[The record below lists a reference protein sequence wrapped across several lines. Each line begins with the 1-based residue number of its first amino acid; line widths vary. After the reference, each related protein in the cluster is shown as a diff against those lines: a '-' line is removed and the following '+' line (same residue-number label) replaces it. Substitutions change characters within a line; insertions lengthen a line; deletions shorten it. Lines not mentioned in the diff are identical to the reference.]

1 MTRYH
6 SAALLAFLIWGFFPI
21 PLKALA
27 GYSSGQILLFRVLV
41 SLGLLL
47 IINLLLRRTAMRIL
61 VQQYRQATQ
70 AEQRRVLLLTV
81 GGGLLLVGNWLLF
94 IYTINQVSVQA
105 GSFAYLICPIITAL
119 LGFVVLQERLHLRQW
134 LAIGLSAGSCALLGI
149 GDLHALG
156 LSVVVALTYAFY
168 LISQRLL
175 RDYDKLLLL
184 QIQLLLAAVVLLPI
198 AHSLHADLNAG
209 FHDRHLLQMAGVLSI
224 CFTIIPLFL
233 NLYALNALPS
243 GTVGILMYLNP
254 LVSFVLA
261 FLYFHEAA
269 TLTQAVAYVA
279 ILASVVLYNLPEK
292 QVAGC

>member
-1 MTRYH
+1 MSRHH

-27 GYSSGQILLFRVLV
+27 SYPSGQILLFRVLV

-47 IINLLLRRTAMRIL
+47 VVNLLLRRAAVRGL
-61 VQQYRQATQ
+61 VAQLRQASRP
-70 AEQRRVLLLTV
+70 ERRRVLALAV
-81 GGGLLLVGNWLLF
+81 VGGLLLVGNWLLF

-105 GSFAYLICPIITAL
+105 GSFAYLICPILTAL
-119 LGFVVLQERLHLRQW
+119 LGFAVLHEQLHRGQW
-134 LAIGLSAGSCALLGI
+134 LAISLSAGSCTLLGM
-149 GDLHALG
+149 GDFRSLG

-175 RDYDKLLLL
+175 RDYDKLILLML
-184 QIQLLLAAVVLLPI
+184 QLVLAAIILVPLAGLLGASLPQGLHDAYLLRMTVVL
-198 AHSLHADLNAG
+198 S
-209 FHDRHLLQMAGVLSI
+209 V

-233 NLYALNALPS
+233 NLYALSALPS
-243 GTVGILMYLNP
+243 GTVGILMYVNP

-269 TLTQAVAYVA
+269 TLTQAVAYTV
-279 ILASVVLYNLPEK
+279 ILASVVLYNLPRR
-292 QVAGC
+292 